1 MVEFRIL
8 GPLEARGPA
17 GTIALGGPRQRAVL
31 AVLLLAPDRV
41 VSLDAVVDAIWGPN
55 PPRTARRQVQNQVS
69 ALRLAFASRGA
80 ELPVSTRPAGYLLR
94 LEPGELDA
102 AAFAAEAEDA
112 RRHWHGGQPAE
123 TAEAATAALRRW
135 RGPALAGVAGPGPAG
150 EAARLEE
157 QRLDLLALRLDADL
171 ALGRHADI
179 IGELTALVS
188 SHPLRERLRGQLM
201 TALYRAGRKVE
212 ALSCYDTGRHLV
224 SEQFGLD
231 PGPELTRL
239 RQAILT
245 DCPSLGGEPPAT
257 ATVTGTVTAA
267 SPEPE
272 VRPEHGAAPAPAAA
286 PVQLPPPLAGF
297 VGRTAELTGLRA
309 ALDPGTRADAGPVV
323 LVGKPGAGTTTLA
336 VRAAWE
342 AAPHY
347 PDGQLS
353 IVLRDPAGAPVD
365 PAAALADVLCCLGV
379 PAGELPAGLE
389 ARAGRYRGLLAGR
402 RMLVLIDGAAGPDQV
417 RPLLPAAAGCAAVV
431 TGAPTLAA
439 LEGARRWRVGPL
451 PDADGV
457 ALLRG
462 VAGTAAGGPSA
473 EAAARRVVRAC
484 EGLPGAIHAAGAWL
498 ARFPDTGMALLAA
511 LLEDDGRRLGMLALA
526 DPRVRRRL
534 RCRYETLGAQ
544 ARAVLG
550 WLGARDVHTAD
561 PDLIGP
567 LLGLDRTTVE
577 RLLGELADAEL
588 AEVVTDGSGG
598 IRYRLES
605 LARCL
610 AAELPARPPDQPRR
624 PIRQVS

>member
-17 GTIALGGPRQRAVL
+17 GAIALGGPRQRAVL

-94 LEPGELDA
+94 LEPGQLDA
-102 AAFAAEAEDA
+102 DTFAAEAEEA
-112 RRHWHGGQPAE
+112 RRHWQAGQAAE
-123 TAEAATAALRRW
+123 TAAAAGAALRRW

-171 ALGRHADI
+171 ALGCHADV

-188 SHPLRERLRGQLM
+188 AHPLRERLRGQLM
-201 TALYRAGRKVE
+201 TALYRTGRKVE

-231 PGPELTRL
+231 PGTELTRL

-245 DCPSLGGEPPAT
+245 DCPSLGGPPANGR
-257 ATVTGTVTAA
+257 ATVTA
-267 SPEPE
+267 SPTARSAPA
-272 VRPEHGAAPAPAAA
+272 VPAPAPA
-286 PVQLPPPLAGF
+286 QLPPRLTGF
-297 VGRTAELTGLRA
+297 VGRTAELAQLRN
-309 ALDPGTRADAGPVV
+309 ALDPDTRPDAGPVV
-323 LVGKPGAGTTTLA
+323 LAGKPGAGTTALA

-347 PDGQLS
+347 PDGQLT
-353 IVLRDPAGAPVD
+353 IALRDPAGAPVD
-365 PAAALADVLCCLGV
+365 PAAALADVLCGLGV
-379 PAGELPAGLE
+379 PAGDLPAGLE

-417 RPLLPAAAGCAAVV
+417 RPLLPAAATCAAIV

-451 PDADGV
+451 TDADGV

-462 VAGTAAGGPSA
+462 VAGAAAGGPSA
-473 EAAARRVVRAC
+473 DAAACRVVRAC
-484 EGLPGAIHAAGAWL
+484 EGLPGTIHAAGAWL
-498 ARFPDTGMALLAA
+498 ARFPTTGTGLLAA
-511 LLEDDGRRLGMLALA
+511 LLEDDGRRLGVLALA

-534 RCRYETLGAQ
+534 RCRYDALGAE
-544 ARAVLG
+544 ARTVLG
-550 WLGARDVHTAD
+550 WLGVRDVHTAD

-567 LLGLDRTTVE
+567 LLGLDRSTAE

-588 AEVVTDGSGG
+588 AEVITDGAGG

-610 AAELPARPPDQPRR
+610 AAELAAEPPDHPRR

>member
-17 GTIALGGPRQRAVL
+17 GTISLGGPRQRAVL

-41 VSLDAVVDAIWGPN
+41 VSLDAVVDAIWGPS

-94 LEPGELDA
+94 LEPGQLDA
-102 AAFAAEAEDA
+102 AAFAAEAEEA
-112 RRHWHGGQPAE
+112 RRHWQAGQPAE
-123 TAEAATAALRRW
+123 TAAAAAAALRRW

-171 ALGRHADI
+171 ALGRHADV

-188 SHPLRERLRGQLM
+188 AHPLRERLRGQLM
-201 TALYRAGRKVE
+201 TALYRTGRKVE

-239 RQAILT
+239 RQAVLT
-245 DCPSLGGEPPAT
+245 DCPSLGGPPANGR
-257 ATVTGTVTAA
+257 AAVTP
-267 SPEPE
+267 PEPGPRHQP
-272 VRPEHGAAPAPAAA
+272 RPEAGSA
-286 PVQLPPPLAGF
+286 PVPAQLPARLAGF
-297 VGRTAELTGLRA
+297 AGRTAELAELRE
-309 ALDPGTRADAGPVV
+309 ALDPDTRADTGPVV
-323 LVGKPGAGTTTLA
+323 LAGKPGAGTTALA
-336 VRAAWE
+336 VQAAWE

-347 PDGQLS
+347 PDGQLT

-365 PAAALADVLCCLGV
+365 PAAALADVLCGLGV
-379 PAGELPAGLE
+379 PAGGLPAGLE

-451 PDADGV
+451 TDADGV

-462 VAGTAAGGPSA
+462 VARAAAGGPSA
-473 EAAARRVVRAC
+473 DAAAYRVVRAC

-498 ARFPDTGMALLAA
+498 ARFPTTGMELLAA
-511 LLEDDGRRLGMLALA
+511 LLEDDGRRLGVLALA

-534 RCRYETLGAQ
+534 RCRYDALGAD
-544 ARAVLG
+544 ARTVLG

-567 LLGLDRTTVE
+567 LLGLDRGAVE

-588 AEVVTDGSGG
+588 AEVVTDGAGG

-610 AAELPARPPDQPRR
+610 ANELPAQPPDHPRR